1 MCVRNS
7 IGLIAAAAIACLA
20 GANAASAATLDD
32 YYKTLMTVKTCELE
46 VAEDDMGALQTAI
59 ENKVIATGASSET
72 INAIFTGLNNAIG
85 EDVASYCAAEA
96 AAALEVIDA
105 L

>member
-1 MCVRNS
+1 MFVRNS
-7 IGLIAAAAIACLA
+7 IGLTAAAAIAFLI

-59 ENKVIATGASSET
+59 ESKVIATGASSET
-72 INAIFTGLNNAIG
+72 ISAIFTDLSNSMG
-85 EDVASYCAAEA
+85 EDVASYCSAEA
-96 AAALEVIDA
+96 ALALEVIDA

>member
-1 MCVRNS
+1 M
-7 IGLIAAAAIACLA
+7 AAAVIALLT
-20 GANAASAATLDD
+20 GANVASAATLDD
-32 YYKTLMTVKTCELE
+32 YYKALMTVKTCELE

-72 INAIFTGLNNAIG
+72 INAIFTDLNNAIG
-85 EDVASYCAAEA
+85 EDIASYCAAEA
-96 AAALEVIDA
+96 AAALEVIDT

>member
-1 MCVRNS
+1 MLARNS
-7 IGLIAAAAIACLA
+7 IGLVAAAIAFLI
-20 GANAASAATLDD
+20 GANAASAATLSD

-46 VAEDDMGALQTAI
+46 VAEDDVGALQTAI

-72 INAIFTGLNNAIG
+72 IGAIFTNLSAAIG
-85 EDVASYCAAEA
+85 EDVASYCAAET